1 MNLTRLVILG
11 LLAERGAQHG
21 HELRRAVQV
30 TKADEWAGVGAGS
43 LHRELRKLADEELIA
58 AVRTERVDRRPERTV
73 YQITDTGRAEL
84 DALRDRAMAG
94 LHGAGDPMAAGLI
107 FAGSAG
113 PEVLGGPL
121 ARHRRAVEQ
130 ELDRL
135 LAERERGER
144 EGYLRPE
151 VSPLQ
156 AAAFRRGEL
165 RTRAELAW
173 HDEWDAILAPAGA
186 EGEGRKGMPEKAQT

>member
-11 LLAERGAQHG
+11 LLVERGAQHG

-58 AVRTERVDRRPERTV
+58 AVRVERIDRRPERTV
-73 YQITDTGRAEL
+73 YQITGTGRAEL
-84 DALRDRAMAG
+84 DVLREKAIAT
-94 LHGAGDPMAAGLI
+94 LHSGGDPMAAGLI

-113 PEVLGGPL
+113 REVLSDLL
-121 ARHRRAVEQ
+121 AQHRRAVED
-130 ELDRL
+130 ELERL
-135 LAERERGER
+135 VAERARGER

-165 RTRAELAW
+165 RARADLTW
-173 HDEWDAILAPAGA
+173 HDEWDTVLAQAPGA
-186 EGEGRKGMPEKAQT
+186 RT

>member
-43 LHRELRKLADEELIA
+43 LHRELRKLADEDLIA
-58 AVRTERVDRRPERTV
+58 AVRVERVDRRPERTI
-73 YQITDTGRAEL
+73 YQVTATGRAEL
-84 DALRDRAMAG
+84 DALREKAIAA
-94 LHGAGDPMAAGLI
+94 LHTAGDPMAAGLI

-113 PEVLGGPL
+113 REVLTDLL

-130 ELDRL
+130 ELERL
-135 LAERERGER
+135 VAERERGER

-165 RTRAELAW
+165 RARADLTW
-173 HDEWDAILAPAGA
+173 HDEWDAILSETETPGA
-186 EGEGRKGMPEKAQT
+186 RT

>member
-43 LHRELRKLADEELIA
+43 LHRELRKLADAELIA
-58 AVRTERVDRRPERTV
+58 AVRVERVDRRPERTV
-73 YQITDTGRAEL
+73 YQITAAGRSEL
-84 DALRDRAMAG
+84 DALRENAIAA
-94 LHGAGDPMAAGLI
+94 LHSTGDPMAAGLI

-113 PEVLGGPL
+113 REVLSGLL

-135 LAERERGER
+135 VAERERGER

-165 RTRAELAW
+165 RARAELAW
-173 HDEWDAILAPAGA
+173 HEEWDALLAPVHGA
-186 EGEGRKGMPEKAQT
+186 QA

>member
-1 MNLTRLVILG
+1 LVILG

-43 LHRELRKLADEELIA
+43 LHRELRKLADEDLIGV
-58 AVRTERVDRRPERTV
+58 VRVERVDRRPERTV
-73 YQITDTGRAEL
+73 YQITGAGRTEL
-84 DALRDRAMAG
+84 DALRDKAIG
-94 LHGAGDPMAAGLI
+94 TLHSASDPMAAGLI

-113 PEVLGGPL
+113 GAMLRGLL
-121 ARHRRAVEQ
+121 ARHRAAVEQ
-130 ELDRL
+130 ELRRL
-135 LAERERGER
+135 IVERERGER

-165 RTRAELAW
+165 RARAELAW
-173 HDEWDAILAPAGA
+173 HEEWDAALGPAGEAPAYGA
-186 EGEGRKGMPEKAQT
+186 QA

>member
-21 HELRRAVQV
+21 HELRRAVQI

-43 LHRELRKLADEELIA
+43 LHRELRKLADEGLIEA
-58 AVRTERVDRRPERTV
+58 LRVERVDRRPERTV
-73 YQITDTGRAEL
+73 YQITDAGQSEL
-84 DALRDRAMAG
+84 SELSEQAMAT
-94 LHGAGDPMAAGLI
+94 LHSSSDPMAAGLI

-113 PEVLGGPL
+113 HQVLSDLL
-121 ARHRRAVEQ
+121 ARHRRAVEE
-130 ELDRL
+130 ELERL
-135 LAERERGER
+135 AAERIRGER

-165 RTRAELAW
+165 RARSELAW
-173 HDEWDAILAPAGA
+173 HEEWDAILTVPH
-186 EGEGRKGMPEKAQT
+186 EAQS

>member
-1 MNLTRLVILG
+1 LVILG

-43 LHRELRKLADEELIA
+43 LHRELRKLADAELIA
-58 AVRTERVDRRPERTV
+58 AVRVERVDRRPERTV
-73 YQITDTGRAEL
+73 YQITAAGRSEL
-84 DALRDRAMAG
+84 DELRENAIAAL
-94 LHGAGDPMAAGLI
+94 HSTGDPMAAGLI

-113 PEVLGGPL
+113 REVLSGLL

-135 LAERERGER
+135 VAERERGER

-165 RTRAELAW
+165 RARAELAW
-173 HDEWDAILAPAGA
+173 HEEWDALLAPVHGA
-186 EGEGRKGMPEKAQT
+186 QA